1 MEERHELLELRIC
14 IATRYVCM
22 YVFEVSCLADDNSKP
37 NMPRRPEVRP
47 IADAPINTKVYCTI
61 ASSLKRPVALIKETS
76 PATVT

>member
-1 MEERHELLELRIC
+1 M
-14 IATRYVCM
+14 YV
-22 YVFEVSCLADDNSKP
+22 YVFEVSRLADDNSKP

-61 ASSLKRPVALIKETS
+61 ASSMKRPVALIKKTS